1 MQLGLVLLEDA
12 LVVIFPELFRG
23 VLAGDPLEDLLATC
37 TRHECPLA
45 KDRFLAFIM
54 GCARMFWLA
63 LAGIMLTWMIILE
76 LGEVI
81 DILIDNNV

>member
-1 MQLGLVLLEDA
+1 
-12 LVVIFPELFRG
+12 
-23 VLAGDPLEDLLATC
+23 
-37 TRHECPLA
+37 
-45 KDRFLAFIM
+45 M